1 MSFKERLSAILVGD
15 KEKTDAVGEN
25 KSAEDTNVGN
35 GNEDAIVGNGKG
47 CNERGGNENAGGGNG
62 NENAGALGGSAKAK
76 KTKRLYITLLSVAA
90 VLILLTVVGA
100 IYVNDYYRAEDEAI
114 ADAIGSDGS
123 VEISEIRDG
132 VIAFIPEGDAEV
144 GFIFYPGGK
153 VEYTAYIPLMYAMAE
168 RGVLSVL
175 CEMPF
180 NLAVLNV
187 NAADGITEQFSEVR
201 DWYIGGHSLGGSMA
215 ASYLDGHP
223 EIAGLV
229 LLGSYSTAD
238 VSDKR
243 VISIYGERDG
253 VMNREKYEQ
262 YRSNLPSDFAEVVI
276 EGGNHAYFGMYGEQ
290 DGDGR
295 ADITPTVQIE
305 ITANEISKFIYN
317 R

>member
-25 KSAEDTNVGN
+25 KSAEDENVGN
-35 GNEDAIVGNGKG
+35 GNEDANVGNGKG
-47 CNERGGNENAGGGNG
+47 CNESNG
-62 NENAGALGGSAKAK
+62 NENTGALGGSAKAK

-100 IYVNDYYRAEDEAI
+100 IYVNDYYRAEDDAI

>member
-1 MSFKERLSAILVGD
+1 M
-15 KEKTDAVGEN
+15 KEKIAD
-25 KSAEDTNVGN
+25 
-35 GNEDAIVGNGKG
+35 IWGKIK
-47 CNERGGNENAGGGNG
+47 EKLSEATRPD
-62 NENAGALGGSAKAK
+62 KVK
-76 KTKRLYITLLSVAA
+76 KIYITAIIIAA
-90 VLILLTVVGA
+90 VLIIITTVCG
-100 IYVNDYYRAEDEAI
+100 IYVNDYYRADGEAVAEAMAEAGDIEIYELDEMTTVY
-114 ADAIGSDGS
+114 SP
-123 VEISEIRDG
+123 SEKG
-132 VIAFIPEGDAEV
+132 NV

-153 VEYTAYIPLMYAMAE
+153 VEARAYEPLMAE
-168 RGVLSVL
+168 LASRGIVSVL

-187 NAADGITEQFSEVR
+187 NAADGIAEQFSEVR

-215 ASYLDGHP
+215 ASYLDGHT